1 MQLGTHK
8 NNHSPYVGKKSQ
20 SLKIPENIMIGV
32 IRSLEFDVH
41 QIYCGVTGSYEEDFH
56 NRIVKADKVGDQI
69 QISCRV
75 REGKQ

>member
-1 MQLGTHK
+1 MNL
-8 NNHSPYVGKKSQ
+8 
-20 SLKIPENIMIGV
+20 PEDIMIGV

-75 REGKQ
+75 REGK